1 MWNFL
6 KKMIFDALKSILFV
20 SILVAIFFGAMSFLG
35 YEINE
40 QYFSYSK
47 KKCEEDLK
55 KCAQK
60 ILEKKEIN
68 EHCNFKC
75 LEPKLI
81 VKKKNVSESN

>member
-1 MWNFL
+1 
-6 KKMIFDALKSILFV
+6 MIFDALKSILFV
-20 SILVAIFFGAMSFLG
+20 LILVAIIFGAMSFLG

-55 KCAQK
+55 NCAQNF
-60 ILEKKEIN
+60 LEKGEKKQS
-68 EHCNFKC
+68 CNFKC

-81 VKKKNVSESN
+81 VKKKIVLESN